1 MKKDSKFKRY
11 AVDSVITKM
20 KSGWIKFR
28 DLISLFTS
36 QSLSFEAKGRLQ
48 SYVYDVIRQL
58 D

>member
-28 DLISLFTS
+28 YLISLFSS
-36 QSLSFEAKGRLQ
+36 QSLSFEAKGRL
-48 SYVYDVIRQL
+48 
-58 D
+58 